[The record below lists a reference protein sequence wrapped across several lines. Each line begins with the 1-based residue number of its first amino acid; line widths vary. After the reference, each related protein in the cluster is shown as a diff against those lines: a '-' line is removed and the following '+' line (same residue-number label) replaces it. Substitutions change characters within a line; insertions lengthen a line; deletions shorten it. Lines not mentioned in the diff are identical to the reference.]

1 MSNES
6 KLGPNAVWL
15 FALATLG
22 LAIAV
27 TYVLPHVT
35 TAITPKAMA
44 GVYFAV
50 FGAGATAAVFL
61 SRASVWRSV
70 GAFALAGSGI
80 GIFYYLAIIR
90 PMAAAATEGFGSGVG
105 SAGATIG
112 GLVGLFYG
120 VGFAIDALAAGIAGS
135 LFGAKLRNNSGGGL
149 LAQKR

>member
-15 FALATLG
+15 FSLASLG

-27 TYVLPHVT
+27 TYVLPHIT
-35 TAITPKAMA
+35 GAISPKAMA

-70 GAFALAGSGI
+70 GAFAVGGLGL
-80 GIFYYLAIIR
+80 GIFYYVAIVR
-90 PMAAAATEGFGSGVG
+90 AAQAAAEGFGSGG
-105 SAGATIG
+105 SAAAAGIGAMAGI
-112 GLVGLFYG
+112 VFG
-120 VGFAIDALAAGIAGS
+120 VGFAVDALFAGIAGS
-135 LFGAKLRNNSGGGL
+135 LFGAKLRNGL
-149 LAQKR
+149 PQGLAAKR

>member
-1 MSNES
+1 VSNDS
-6 KLGPNAVWL
+6 KLAPNAVWL
-15 FALATLG
+15 FAFATLG

-90 PMAAAATEGFGSGVG
+90 PLAAAASEGFGSTGA

-135 LFGAKLRNNSGGGL
+135 LFGAKLRGASASPL
-149 LAQKR
+149 LQKR

>member
-70 GAFALAGSGI
+70 GAFAVAGSGI

-90 PMAAAATEGFGSGVG
+90 PLAAAASEGFGSTAS

-112 GLVGLFYG
+112 GVIGLVYG

-135 LFGAKLRNNSGGGL
+135 LFGAKLRNGAPSPL
-149 LAQKR
+149 LQKR